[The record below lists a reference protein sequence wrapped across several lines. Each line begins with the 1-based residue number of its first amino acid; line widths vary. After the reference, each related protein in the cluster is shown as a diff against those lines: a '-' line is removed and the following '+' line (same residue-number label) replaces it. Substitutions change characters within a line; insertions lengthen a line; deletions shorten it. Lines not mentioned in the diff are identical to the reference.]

1 MIYWRIFM
9 AFFIP
14 GVLGYGGG
22 PSSIP
27 LVEYEVVHRY
37 GWLSVAEF
45 GEVLAL
51 GNALPGPIMTKMAG
65 YIGYQQAG
73 VMGAVLATL
82 GAVGPS
88 MILMISLIGIL
99 YKFKDSPRVQL
110 MTTLIRPVVAVL
122 LGVLTYRFLAN
133 SLDGIGLYQTLW
145 LTAIAVLLL
154 ERIRVHP
161 AFVISG
167 ALVYGALFLG

>member
-1 MIYWRIFM
+1 MIYWQVFL

-27 LVEYEVVHRY
+27 LVEHEVVKRY
-37 GWLSVAEF
+37 GWLSVVEF

-73 VMGAVLATL
+73 IPGAIIAVLA
-82 GAVGPS
+82 AVGPS
-88 MILMISLIGIL
+88 MILMISLLGIL
-99 YKFKDSPRVQL
+99 YKYKDSPRVQL
-110 MTTLIRPVVAVL
+110 MTVLIRPVIAVL
-122 LGVLTYRFLAN
+122 LAVLTYRFL
-133 SLDGIGLYQTLW
+133 LDALLSAGVAQTVFL
-145 LTAIAVLLL
+145 IAAALLL
-154 ERIRVHP
+154 MERLRVHP
-161 AFVISG
+161 ALVISG
-167 ALVYGALFLG
+167 ALLYGAVFLG